1 MLNNCYLL
9 LKFVNWEHKGKTM
22 PRPIK
27 TKNNNS
33 QITSILKAITNLRRL
48 RILDELADGR
58 EKSVSE
64 LARVVPDLNQST
76 LSQHQGRLRRANIFK
91 NRKESQSISCL
102 VQSAEALK
110 ILTFLTKLYANDV
123 TIGKTKH

>member
-1 MLNNCYLL
+1 MN
-9 LKFVNWEHKGKTM
+9 
-22 PRPIK
+22 
-27 TKNNNS
+27 
-33 QITSILKAITNLRRL
+33 
-48 RILDELADGR
+48 ELADGR

-64 LARVVPDLNQST
+64 LASVVPDLNQST